1 MAMLKECETKEC
13 QKKLQQVQWT
23 SKKKEKDHPKDGK
36 MR

>member
-1 MAMLKECETKEC
+1 MLKECETK
-13 QKKLQQVQWT
+13 KMQQAQW